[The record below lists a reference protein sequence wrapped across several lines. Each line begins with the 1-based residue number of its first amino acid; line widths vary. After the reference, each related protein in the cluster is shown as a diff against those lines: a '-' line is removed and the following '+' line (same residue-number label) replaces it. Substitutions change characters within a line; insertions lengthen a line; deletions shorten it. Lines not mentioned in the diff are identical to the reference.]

1 MEVISSIMRK
11 QTMDMEIETF
21 TLRNSDLRL
30 RFQESMD
37 EPDNHR
43 YVIYDG
49 AVNPERYL
57 ASPIKIAWMLK
68 EPYEE
73 EDGTGGGWSF
83 TDAFDKEDLY
93 NHTFKQPHKATWHP
107 IIYASYGITHGFQRW
122 DDMPYIS
129 NSPNLCDVVRSIAIV
144 NAQKLPSLGGAKTD
158 FAHIQHSYGQH
169 QVLLHEQID
178 LIQPD
183 ILIFASTF
191 SLYRDALG
199 LTDFVPMKKKSID
212 YYFKDGKLYV
222 DAYHPAQL
230 AHKRP
235 VYVDDIIEAVEEWHS
250 HLSKQPTDV

>member
-1 MEVISSIMRK
+1 MSK
-11 QTMDMEIETF
+11 QTMHMDINTF
-21 TLRNSDLRL
+21 VTQDITLRL

-49 AVNPERYL
+49 AVNAERYL
-57 ASPIKIAWMLK
+57 SSPIKIAWMLK

-129 NSPNLCDVVRSIAIV
+129 NAPDLCDVVRSIAIV

-158 FAHIQHSYGQH
+158 FAHIQRSYDKH

-178 LIQPD
+178 LLQAD
-183 ILIFASTF
+183 IMVFASTF
-191 SLYRDALG
+191 WLYRDALG
-199 LTDFVPMKKKSID
+199 LANVEPMRKQSLD
-212 YYFKDGKLYV
+212 YYFKGGKLYV

-230 AHKRP
+230 KHKRN
-235 VYVDDIIEAVEEWHS
+235 VYVDDIIEAAEEWHS
-250 HLSKQPTDV
+250 LLPKLPSDS